1 MKTNTSITDLKKKLQ
16 QKFPKQP
23 FDFQQEFGD
32 LVLCVSSKT
41 IPTLLEYFKNSGYFD
56 FLMNISGVDYPDR
69 KNRFEVV
76 YELFCSQN
84 AHRLRIKTALQE
96 GEKPPTAQFV
106 WKTADWFEREIY
118 DMFGIEFENHPNLR
132 RILTHHQFKGHPLRK
147 DYPADYQQHCTN
159 TLPLHFDKPAEP
171 SQAQDLTNKQKPY
184 INPSSAS
191 PKEALMENPL
201 AENTNKAPLA
211 ESITKTPSPPLEED
225 DDTEQED
232 LIPLNIGPS
241 HPATH
246 GTLRIMAQMD
256 GERVHKAGVE
266 IGYLHRCFEKMAETH
281 PYNQVIPYT
290 DRLNYCSA
298 PMNNVGYCMAVEKLL
313 NVEVPPKAQAL
324 RVILCELSRII
335 DHIVCIGANAV
346 DLGALTGFFH
356 LFTYREK
363 VYTLFEKLC
372 GARLTVSL
380 TRVGGMAQEPPAN
393 WYKDVLN
400 FCEEMKKGVD
410 DLELLLSKN
419 RIWMD
424 RTQGIGALSIKEAI
438 DWGYTG
444 PCLRAT
450 GMELDLRKADPYY
463 HYDELDFDVP
473 TGTTGDVYDRYLVRV
488 AEMRESIKIIEQVAP
503 HIPPGDYTIRDKN
516 IVLPEKKDVYGNI
529 EGLMQ
534 HFMLVMKGLRPPV
547 GQTYSA
553 TEAANGE
560 LGFYLISDGSG
571 QPYRLKVRPPCFAI
585 YQSFPEQ
592 VKGALI
598 ADVISILGSMNV
610 IAGELDR

>member
-1 MKTNTSITDLKKKLQ
+1 MEAGYVAMKRPLRSLQEDLRL
-16 QKFPKQP
+16 KFPNET
-23 FDFQQEFGD
+23 FTFQEEYGD
-32 LVLCVSSKT
+32 YIALVSPSAVLPVLKHLKDSAQ
-41 IPTLLEYFKNSGYFD
+41 FD
-56 FLMNISGVDYPDR
+56 FLMNVSGVDYPKR
-69 KNRFEVV
+69 EKRFVVV
-76 YELFCSQN
+76 YELFSSKT
-84 AHRLRIKTALQE
+84 ALRLRIKTNLAE
-96 GEKPPTAQFV
+96 GEKVPTVQCI
-106 WKTADWFEREIY
+106 WKTANWFEREIY
-118 DMFGIEFENHPNLR
+118 DMFGVEFENHSNMR
-132 RILTHHQFKGHPLRK
+132 RLLTHHQFKGHPLRK
-147 DYPADYQQHCTN
+147 NYPADYQQHCTEA
-159 TLPLHFDKPAEP
+159 LPIHFD
-171 SQAQDLTNKQKPY
+171 N
-184 INPSSAS
+184 NPRLD
-191 PKEALMENPL
+191 E
-201 AENTNKAPLA
+201 
-211 ESITKTPSPPLEED
+211 EED
-225 DDTEQED
+225 KEKEKD

-246 GTLRIMAQMD
+246 GTLRIMAQME
-256 GERVHKAGVE
+256 GERVYRAGVE
-266 IGYLHRCFEKMAETH
+266 LGYLHRCFEKMAETH

-298 PMNNVGYCMAVEKLL
+298 PMNNVGYCRTVEKLL
-313 NVEVPPKAQAL
+313 GVEVPPKAQAI
-324 RVILCELSRII
+324 RIILCELSRII

-380 TRVGGMAQEPPAN
+380 TRVGGMAQEPPRN
-393 WYKDVLN
+393 WFKDVLT
-400 FCEEMKKGVD
+400 FCQEMEKGVD
-410 DLELLLSKN
+410 ELELLLSEN

-424 RTQGIGALSIKEAI
+424 RTQGIGALSVEEAI
-438 DWGYTG
+438 QWGYTG

-450 GMELDLRKADPYY
+450 GMNLDLRKIDPYY
-463 HYDELDFDVP
+463 GYDELDFDVP

-488 AEMRESIKIIEQVAP
+488 MEMRESIKIIKQVAG
-503 HIPPGDYTIRDKN
+503 HIPSGDYTIRDKN

-534 HFMLVMKGLRPPV
+534 HFMLVMNGLRPPV
-547 GQTYSA
+547 GETYSA

-585 YQSFPEQ
+585 YQSFPSQ
-592 VKGALI
+592 VQGTLV
-598 ADVISILGSMNV
+598 ADVISILGSMNI